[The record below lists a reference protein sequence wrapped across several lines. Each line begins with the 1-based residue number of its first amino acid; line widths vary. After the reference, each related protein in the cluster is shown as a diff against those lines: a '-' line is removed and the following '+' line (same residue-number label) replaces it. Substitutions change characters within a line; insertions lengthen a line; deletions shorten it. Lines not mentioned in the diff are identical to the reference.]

1 MRKRKCIYRIYMYI
15 PKNMHIWVDTSSSNP
30 RCAKANCIAF
40 PISGYDKRKKN
51 NVIQYHRVT
60 FGWRRE
66 KPLLRQLSGI
76 RPAVWTTPG
85 RLRALAPNPAPPPP
99 PCRRLDTL
107 RSYPESSYD
116 PQILSHSKRASLALV
131 FREDVYFLPPSPHVW
146 GMTPLAS
153 AVGLGP
159 LGHPSSSQVW

>member
-85 RLRALAPNPAPPPP
+85 RLRALAPNPAPPRPP
-99 PCRRLDTL
+99 AAAWTPWEVTQKAVMTRRFCPTPNEHPWLWCL
-107 RSYPESSYD
+107 GKMSISS
-116 PQILSHSKRASLALV
+116 LH
-131 FREDVYFLPPSPHVW
+131 LPMSEEW
-146 GMTPLAS
+146 PL
-153 AVGLGP
+153 
-159 LGHPSSSQVW
+159 